1 MRFWRVTLVVALLA
15 AMLMVGGCD
24 AIAKKAVES
33 ATGVSVDE
41 NGDSTTIKGADG
53 SELTVNNGEGKLA
66 EGFPTN
72 IPVYA
77 GTIVD
82 SAGMT
87 VNNASTWTASI
98 DTADSV
104 DDIKAFY
111 KKELE
116 AQGWKITSEV
126 DQNDTSGGRLVLF
139 GAESGDLTL
148 TVTINLADG
157 KTTIGLLAGTKPK

>member
-1 MRFWRVTLVVALLA
+1 MRFLRMILVVALIA
-15 AMLMVGGCD
+15 AVLVSTGCG
-24 AIAKKAVES
+24 AIVKKAVES
-33 ATGVSVDE
+33 ATGVSVDN
-41 NGDSTTIKGADG
+41 NGDSTTVKGADG

-82 SAGMT
+82 SSGMT